1 MRSLRWFPRAWRA
14 RYGAELRALLEQVD
28 ASERSSRTTRFDL
41 ARAGLRER
49 LRILAPGPL
58 PPEEKARE
66 GALLVLYAWM
76 LFVVGGFAL
85 EKLSEHWQAVT
96 PLTEQSLP
104 ARAFCV
110 LYGAAGAGSV
120 LVVIGVAVSL
130 PALFDLL
137 RRGGSIEIGRPV
149 IRALVLSA
157 LALGLTIGLSRW
169 AHSLTAAQRN
179 GSDGVYTAAFGA
191 WFLFGVSCLFAW
203 AVAAASVARRLELAP
218 SALRLESLLA
228 VGVGISMLV
237 MTSAAMVW
245 WAAVA
250 NVAPIEPNMIVAS
263 ILIVSATLLGLIGAT
278 RSVRGG
284 LGHI

>member
-1 MRSLRWFPRAWRA
+1 MRSLRWFPRPWRA
-14 RYGAELRALLEQVD
+14 RYGAELSALLEHLD
-28 ASERSSRTTRFDL
+28 AFERSSWTTRFDL

-66 GALLVLYAWM
+66 GAILVLYAWM

-85 EKLSEHWQAVT
+85 AKLSEHWQAVT
-96 PLTEQSLP
+96 SPAERPLP
-104 ARAFCV
+104 AHAFDV
-110 LYGAAGAGSV
+110 LYVAAGIGSA

-130 PALFDLL
+130 PALFSLL
-137 RRGGSIEIGRPV
+137 RRGGWIEIRRPV

-169 AHSLTAAQRN
+169 AHSLTPAQRN
-179 GSDGVYTAAFGA
+179 GSDGLYNAAFAA
-191 WFLFGVSCLFAW
+191 WLSVGVSCLFAW

-218 SALRLESLLA
+218 VARQLESLLA

-237 MTSAAMVW
+237 MTTAAMVW
-245 WAAVA
+245 WAALA
-250 NVAPIEPNMIVAS
+250 NVASIEPNMLVAS
-263 ILIVSATLLGLIGAT
+263 MLIVSATALGLIGAA
-278 RSVRGG
+278 RSVRAG
-284 LGHI
+284 